1 MENYKRFKMHN
12 RVGGAS
18 YKRCILQNVEF
29 PRDEMVRFVV
39 GPDKEIFADI
49 KANLPGRGFWLSAR
63 RDVINTARVKN
74 VFARVAR
81 DKVKVS
87 DDLVEQVEKLHVRRC
102 QDIIGMA
109 RRSGQA
115 ISGFTK
121 VEAWLKSGKPTG
133 VLFAAADGKQ
143 IGKKKIGTWAREAP
157 TVETLSAYELGAAFS
172 RDRLVHAILAPGR
185 LASDL
190 LATVRRLEGLRVS
203 L

>member
-1 MENYKRFKMHN
+1 MEKHTHFKMQN

-18 YKRCILQNVEF
+18 YKRCILRNIEL

-39 GPDKEIFADI
+39 GPDKEIIADI

-63 RDVINTARVKN
+63 RDVINTARAKN

-87 DDLVEQVEKLHVRRC
+87 DDLVEEVEKLLIRRC
-102 QDIIGMA
+102 QNIIGMA

-121 VEAWLKSGKPTG
+121 VEAWLKSGRPTG
-133 VLFAAADGKQ
+133 VLFAAADGTET
-143 IGKKKIGTWAREAP
+143 GKKKLGNWVKEAP
-157 TVETLSAYELGAAFS
+157 TVETLSAYELGVAFS
-172 RDRLVHAILAPGR
+172 KDRLVHAILAPGR

-190 LATVRRLEGLRVS
+190 LATVKRLEGLRVS